1 MARNLLDVARREAH
15 RLDEAQCLMSELTM
29 EGLTM
34 PTYEFMCQKCE
45 KPFTLVMSISE
56 YEKKNLR
63 CPECKSKR
71 VKQQISHFQT
81 KTSKKS

>member
-1 MARNLLDVARREAH
+1 
-15 RLDEAQCLMSELTM
+15 
-29 EGLTM
+29 M

-56 YEKKNLR
+56 YEKKYFQ
-63 CPECKSKR
+63 CPECKGKR